1 MHDAELLQRFVREDS
16 EAAFA
21 ELVKRHVDLV
31 FSAARRQLG
40 DAHLAEEV
48 TQSVFC
54 PPLSNSCPVEALIT
68 SPKTSA
74 DRAAWEV
81 RSYQGPQTNG
91 HIRQ

>member
-1 MHDAELLQRFVREDS
+1 MHDADLIREFVQDGS
-16 EAAFA
+16 DTAFA

-54 PPLSNSCPVEALIT
+54 LLGC
-68 SPKTSA
+68 
-74 DRAAWEV
+74 
-81 RSYQGPQTNG
+81 
-91 HIRQ
+91 